1 MKGHGA
7 KLPRKQQ
14 AAISALM
21 SYRTMDEAA
30 KAIGVSTSTLRR
42 WMDLPDFR
50 EAYLKARRQAVTQSY
65 ARLQQNSGAACTV
78 LLKMMADPAVKP
90 WARIQAARS
99 VLEFSTQSLE
109 TDDMLVRLERLEK
122 TQEQRREP
130 GDKTWEGK

>member
-1 MKGHGA
+1 
-7 KLPRKQQ
+7 
-14 AAISALM
+14 M
-21 SYRTMDEAA
+21 SCRTMDEAA

-90 WARIQAARS
+90 WARIQALGLPISRFSRMTSSKNTRPVTGRS
-99 VLEFSTQSLE
+99 STWVSE
-109 TDDMLVRLERLEK
+109 NSAWRMEI
-122 TQEQRREP
+122 
-130 GDKTWEGK
+130 W